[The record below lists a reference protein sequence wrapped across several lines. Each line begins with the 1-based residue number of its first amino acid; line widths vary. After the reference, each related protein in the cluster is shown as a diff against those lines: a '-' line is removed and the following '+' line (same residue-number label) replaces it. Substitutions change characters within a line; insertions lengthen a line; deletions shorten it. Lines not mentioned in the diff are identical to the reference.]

1 MVVDVFPDQDGEG
14 AFAVWARFEGADAFE
29 LDRRLGEEREL
40 FTVVRTGTGWEPP
53 VPERPAS
60 WSAALLENVLFDVVT
75 EWIDP
80 LVPADATALFWEVT
94 TADGTQDHRPVG
106 PSR

>member
-1 MVVDVFPDQDGEG
+1 LPWSRGGGCAPLLLGVG
-14 AFAVWARFEGADAFE
+14 ARAPGGHPRGGA
-29 LDRRLGEEREL
+29 
-40 FTVVRTGTGWEPP
+40 
-53 VPERPAS
+53 RPAS

-75 EWIDP
+75 EWIDG

-94 TADGTQDHRPVG
+94 TPDGTQDHRPVG